1 MKAHLCIAY
10 GDTCFRG
17 LHPLP
22 LLCYDHAM
30 AIFHCSAKIFKRSE
44 GKNSL
49 ASAAYRSGQELYDER
64 TETRFKFAGADRVMH
79 TEIIAPADA
88 PEWALDRQGL
98 WNSVEQSEKRKDSQ
112 LAREFELALPVELD
126 LDQQRDLVRGWAAA
140 QFTAFGIVADVAIHD
155 GRRSNK
161 PANPHAHVMT
171 SMRTLHPTGWDS
183 KKHRAFEDRA
193 KIEEWRS
200 SWADHANQALKL
212 AGHDVEISHLS
223 HAARGLAEKPQI
235 KEGLAARGI
244 EAKGGISDRMDEN
257 RRIRDLNKRLRDR
270 LKAIKDRVLD
280 ALGKAQPSPSRPMSV
295 REMARSIA
303 KYRAKQLRA
312 QTVAQTVAQPK
323 APSALMAQVAKMRAD
338 QAKDRGPDP
347 LTKSLADARAEQPPS
362 PPIAQTVA
370 VEKPVV
376 PPVTPAPPPPMPEV
390 DIIEQAWLAKKG
402 RGGR

>member
-1 MKAHLCIAY
+1 
-10 GDTCFRG
+10 
-17 LHPLP
+17 
-22 LLCYDHAM
+22 M
-30 AIFHCSAKIFKRSE
+30 AIFHCQAKIIGRSD
-44 GKNSL
+44 GKNAL

-98 WNSVEQSEKRKDSQ
+98 WNSVERSEKRKDSQ
-112 LAREFELALPVELD
+112 LAREFELALPAELD

-140 QFTAFGIVADVAIHD
+140 QFTAHGVVADVAIHD
-155 GRRSNK
+155 GGRGTGK

-171 SMRTLHPTGWDS
+171 SMRALHPTGWDS
-183 KKHRAFEDRA
+183 KKNREFEGRA

-200 SWADHANQALKL
+200 SWADHANRALKL

-223 HAARGLAEKPQI
+223 HAARGLEEKPQI
-235 KEGLAARGI
+235 KEGLATRGI

-257 RRIRDLNKRLRDR
+257 RRIRDINKRLRDR
-270 LKAIKDRVLD
+270 LKAIKDRVLE
-280 ALGKAQPSPSRPMSV
+280 ALARRPADVRAEQQPSPSRPMSV

-303 KYRAKQLRA
+303 KNRAKQLRA
-312 QTVAQTVAQPK
+312 KTVPVEVFTPAPVPVTKPVPAPVAQPK
-323 APSALMAQVAKMRAD
+323 AQSALMAQVAKMRAD
-338 QAKDRGPDP
+338 QAKDRGPAP
-347 LTKSLADARAEQPPS
+347 LTKSLADVRAEKQPP

-370 VEKPVV
+370 VEKPVA
-376 PPVTPAPPPPMPEV
+376 PPATPAPPPPMPDDELR
-390 DIIEQAWLAKKG
+390 IQQAWLAAKG

>member
-1 MKAHLCIAY
+1 
-10 GDTCFRG
+10 
-17 LHPLP
+17 
-22 LLCYDHAM
+22 M
-30 AIFHCSAKIFKRSE
+30 AIFHCQAKIIGRSD
-44 GKNSL
+44 GKNAL

-98 WNSVEQSEKRKDSQ
+98 WNSVERSEKRKDSQ
-112 LAREFELALPVELD
+112 LAREFELALPAELD

-140 QFTAFGIVADVAIHD
+140 QFTAHGVVADVAIHD
-155 GRRSNK
+155 GGRRTGK

-171 SMRTLHPTGWDS
+171 SMRALHPTGWDS
-183 KKHRAFEDRA
+183 KKNREFEGRA

-200 SWADHANQALKL
+200 SWADHANRALKL

-223 HAARGLAEKPQI
+223 HAARGLEEKPQI

-270 LKAIKDRVLD
+270 LKAIKDRVIDIMTKRLSD
-280 ALGKAQPSPSRPMSV
+280 VRAQQQPSPS
-295 REMARSIA
+295 
-303 KYRAKQLRA
+303 
-312 QTVAQTVAQPK
+312 K

-338 QAKDRGPDP
+338 QAKDRVPAP
-347 LTKSLADARAEQPPS
+347 LTKSLADARAEQQPS
-362 PPIAQTVA
+362 PPIAETA
-370 VEKPVV
+370 ALAKPVA
-376 PPVTPAPPPPMPEV
+376 PPVTPVPPPPMPDDNLRIQRE
-390 DIIEQAWLAKKG
+390 WLARKG
-402 RGGR
+402 HHR

>member
-1 MKAHLCIAY
+1 
-10 GDTCFRG
+10 
-17 LHPLP
+17 
-22 LLCYDHAM
+22 M

-112 LAREFELALPVELD
+112 LAREFELALPGELD

-140 QFTAFGIVADVAIHD
+140 QFTAHGIVADVAIHD

-200 SWADHANQALKL
+200 SWADHANRALKL

-223 HAARGLAEKPQI
+223 HAARGLEEKPQI

-312 QTVAQTVAQPK
+312 QTVPVEVFTPVPVPVAKPVPAPVTPPK
-323 APSALMAQVAKMRAD
+323 APSALMAQVAKMRA
-338 QAKDRGPDP
+338 AKSR
-347 LTKSLADARAEQPPS
+347 ADVRAEQQPS

-370 VEKPVV
+370 VAKPVA
-376 PPVTPAPPPPMPEV
+376 PPATPAPRPPEPPTPAPPPPMPDDDLV
-390 DIIEQAWLAKKG
+390 YRAWLDKTG